1 MCRKIKSL
9 LNLDQTSVFSVYL
22 AVLFCSILV
31 GFILPSVALAHI
43 TEDTSGGLV
52 SGMLHPVSGMDHVV
66 AMVAVGLW
74 GAQLGMPAIWLLPVT
89 FPLVMAMG
97 GVLGLLGIP
106 LPAVE
111 LGIAL
116 SAIVLGLMVALAQRP
131 PLAVS
136 AIIVGLFAIFHGYA
150 HGAELPASAGPL
162 AFSVGFVF
170 ATGCLHATGILI
182 GLIIKWP
189 LGAKIIRIGGGAIA
203 ASGVYF
209 LAGIFM

>member
-1 MCRKIKSL
+1 MSKQFKKPDYWQQSL
-9 LNLDQTSVFSVYL
+9 AGKNYLPILLLFVF
-22 AVLFCSILV
+22 AVIF
-31 GFILPSVALAHI
+31 LPSSALAHV
-43 TEDTSGGLV
+43 TEDVSGGLL
-52 SGMLHPVSGMDHVV
+52 SGIMHPISGMDHVV

-74 GAQLGMPAIWLLPVT
+74 GAQLGMPAIWILPVT

-131 PLAVS
+131 PLVVS
-136 AIIVGLFAIFHGYA
+136 TLLVGAFAIFHGYA

-189 LGAKIIRIGGGAIA
+189 VGAKIIRVGGGAIA
-203 ASGVYF
+203 ATGVYF
-209 LAGIFM
+209 LA